1 MGSFIPHNGSTIY
14 RVILYKLGLI
24 PVSSLPFKEP
34 SYSLLSPNRSE
45 TSQTGGGPNYSDPFN
60 DFEIRISNLGS
71 AMKICAAEFPMCAQ
85 HL

>member
-14 RVILYKLGLI
+14 LVILYKLGLI

-60 DFEIRISNLGS
+60 DFEIRISNLV
-71 AMKICAAEFPMCAQ
+71 PQ
-85 HL
+85 